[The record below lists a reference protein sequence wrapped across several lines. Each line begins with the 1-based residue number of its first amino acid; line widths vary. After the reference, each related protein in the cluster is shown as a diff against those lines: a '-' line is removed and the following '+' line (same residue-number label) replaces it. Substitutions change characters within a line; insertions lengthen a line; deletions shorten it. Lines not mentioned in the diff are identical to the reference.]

1 MERPAQGWQTGKFSR
16 LAVVQSAEIAAL
28 VDAPRKRNTNA
39 RGAASHAG

>member
-39 RGAASHAG
+39 RRIASHAG